1 MAIHHAEEAQH
12 IYPVTGLEGCLL
24 FALNAESARGIGQ
37 VRRTVRLVKGYN
49 TPHMNAM
56 AGWLI
61 EGELLQFCKGAWR
74 QRKSFPGSKPD
85 SPDLSKAR
93 HIKHQADL
101 LIQGVPNG
109 STVATDENL
118 GVNQALRILELEI
131 GDLGRN
137 QSPFH
142 AYIEKQVF

>member
-1 MAIHHAEEAQH
+1 
-12 IYPVTGLEGCLL
+12 
-24 FALNAESARGIGQ
+24 
-37 VRRTVRLVKGYN
+37 
-49 TPHMNAM
+49 M

-61 EGELLQFCKGAWR
+61 ESELLQFRQGARR
-74 QRKSFPGSKPD
+74 QRKRLRGSKPD
-85 SPDLSKAR
+85 RPDLGKAR

-101 LIQGVPNG
+101 LIQGVPNS

-137 QSPFH
+137 QPSIH
-142 AYIEKQVF
+142 ADIEKQVF

>member
-12 IYPVTGLEGCLL
+12 IYAVTGLEGCLL

-37 VRRTVRLVKGYN
+37 VRRTVQLVKGYN

-56 AGWLI
+56 PGWLI
-61 EGELLQFCKGAWR
+61 EGELLQFRKGARW
-74 QRKSFPGSKPD
+74 QRKSLRRSRSD
-85 SPDLSKAR
+85 NPDLGKAR
-93 HIKHQADL
+93 HIKHHADL

-137 QSPFH
+137 QPSIH
-142 AYIEKQVF
+142 ADIEKQVF